1 MELHGAKVEY
11 YTFTGGHSYP
21 DSAVKISQKVIGK
34 LYPARDST
42 WRTTEWDDKTSI
54 ETGMVLKKFNQ
65 NEFVAGE
72 FPNGLNNVGY
82 MYYPEACATGT
93 AKCPVHFFLHGC
105 GGSCLNT

>member
-11 YTFTGGHSYP
+11 YTFKGGHSYP
-21 DSAVKISQKVIGK
+21 DSTEKITQKVIGK